1 MTEPT
6 RVTEPRDIPPVSLAY
21 IMDGEVV
28 LIMNTDERMG
38 ALFTSN
44 PTVIQ
49 ITQAPDSPKVG
60 WKWDGTNFTP
70 PVSE

>member
-1 MTEPT
+1 MTTPRKVSEPN
-6 RVTEPRDIPPVSLAY
+6 EIPPVPLAY

-28 LIMNTDERMG
+28 LVMNTDERMA

-49 ITQAPDSPKVG
+49 VERGDNEPKVG
-60 WKWDGTNFTP
+60 WKWDGKTFTP